1 MKNCLSLFIGLLIS
15 TVFVQAQINYSFT
28 PTTATYTAVSGG
40 TVPFLSGNGS
50 DPLADEGFVN
60 SIPIGFT
67 FTYNSAASFTELAIS
82 TNGFISFGILTN
94 AYAQNNLS
102 SGAIGERPIVAP
114 LWDDINLQSTANLK
128 YITTGVAP
136 NRVFTIEWANAR
148 WGFGATNACIS
159 FEIKLYESSNWI
171 EFAYKQETGTPSSPA
186 ASIGLT
192 AINTGNNNFLS
203 LNNESNNP
211 TPNLTTEVTT
221 IAGKPATNQIYQ
233 FKPGTLPVNI
243 SMFNVTKSNGYN
255 TLQWQTISETN
266 NYGFELQRSID
277 GVNFS
282 KIVFVNS
289 KANLGTSNTFTNYTA
304 NDSKPFDGINY
315 YRLKQIDNDGRF
327 NFSNIV
333 STKNSLANSWATIAL
348 YPNPVKEKL
357 TILVNTNIQEN
368 IFISIF
374 NMYGQQIFA
383 INKLVASGSTPI
395 NIEIKNLPQG
405 LYTLKINGQ
414 KNETP
419 ISKTFIK

>member
-1 MKNCLSLFIGLLIS
+1 M
-15 TVFVQAQINYSFT
+15 
-28 PTTATYTAVSGG
+28 
-40 TVPFLSGNGS
+40 
-50 DPLADEGFVN
+50 
-60 SIPIGFT
+60 
-67 FTYNSAASFTELAIS
+67 
-82 TNGFISFGILTN
+82 
-94 AYAQNNLS
+94 
-102 SGAIGERPIVAP
+102 
-114 LWDDINLQSTANLK
+114 
-128 YITTGVAP
+128 AP
-136 NRVFTIEWANAR
+136 NRVFTVEWANAR
-148 WGFGATNACIS
+148 WGFGATSACIS
-159 FEIKLYESSNWI
+159 FQIKLYESSNWI

-211 TPNLTTEVTT
+211 TPNLTIEVTT

-277 GVNFS
+277 GLNFS

-304 NDSKPFDGINY
+304 NDSKTFDGINY

-327 NFSNIV
+327 NFSNII
-333 STKNSLANSWATIAL
+333 STKNSLANSWASIAL

-357 TILVNTNIQEN
+357 TILINTTIQEN

-383 INKLVASGSTPI
+383 INKLVAAASTPI

-405 LYTLKINGQ
+405 FYTLKINGQ

-419 ISKTFIK
+419 ITKTFIK